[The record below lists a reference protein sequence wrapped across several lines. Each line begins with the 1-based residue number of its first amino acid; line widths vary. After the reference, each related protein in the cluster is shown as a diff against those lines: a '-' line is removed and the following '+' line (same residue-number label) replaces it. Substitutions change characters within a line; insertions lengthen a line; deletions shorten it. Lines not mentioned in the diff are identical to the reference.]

1 MNLATCWKLP
11 VVFVNENNMYGISSC
26 TLNSMCVPNIA
37 DRAAAYDM
45 PGVVVDGNDVIAV
58 HEAAAEA
65 INRARQSKG
74 PSLIECKTYR
84 HRGHFEG
91 DACAYRNDT
100 ELEEWKEKDPIPRLE
115 KKLKEMELLTDAK
128 IEEIRSA
135 LQKELAGAEQ
145 FAEESP
151 LPDVSELT
159 EDVYS

>member
-1 MNLATCWKLP
+1 
-11 VVFVNENNMYGISSC
+11 VFVNENNMYGISSC

-65 INRARQSKG
+65 INRARQGKG